1 MEASCSSQTMLLLL
15 VPVLQIL
22 GYYAHSSPS
31 ERISPP
37 IMVVSMFL
45 CQHPVTP
52 RPISRLVTSH
62 QAAPLSSPRKCEMRA
77 PAPRHRYGGGG
88 GGGGGRVY
96 INIIT
101 PSVMVLGVP
110 ALVTPGR
117 DHRPDKH
124 LHFHYISY
132 ICSAQFVTW
141 TRPLDSKDN
150 FN

>member
-1 MEASCSSQTMLLLL
+1 MWLIVTSHHTGDQHNGGKLQQPATMLLLL

-22 GYYAHSSPS
+22 GYYQLCSQFTMRGFLVRSWLFPGL
-31 ERISPP
+31 
-37 IMVVSMFL
+37 FL

-52 RPISRLVTSH
+52 RPSSRLVTSH

-88 GGGGGRVY
+88 GAGRGGRVY

-101 PSVMVLGVP
+101 PSVMVLGLA

-117 DHRPDKH
+117 DHRAD
-124 LHFHYISY
+124 
-132 ICSAQFVTW
+132 
-141 TRPLDSKDN
+141 
-150 FN
+150 